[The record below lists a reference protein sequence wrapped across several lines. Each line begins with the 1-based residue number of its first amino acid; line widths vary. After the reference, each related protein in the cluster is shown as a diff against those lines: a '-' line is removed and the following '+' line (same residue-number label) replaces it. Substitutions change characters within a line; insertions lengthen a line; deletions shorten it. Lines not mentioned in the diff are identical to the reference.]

1 MADPVQAEEEAE
13 NNGRAEREEQRQIV
27 MIALLEIGAAADGD
41 DRPNREEKITSMT
54 PAKLRQ

>member
-1 MADPVQAEEEAE
+1 MQAEEEAE